1 MSKQRQPMKSSR
13 QEKVGW
19 LLAHAGQWCGFPYQW
34 VDMEPQH
41 RELATAI
48 AKQMRAEG
56 LFSPK
61 TRLLDIDIFGMIQE
75 ARLLRRQRKAG
86 KP

>member
-1 MSKQRQPMKSSR
+1 
-13 QEKVGW
+13 
-19 LLAHAGQWCGFPYQW
+19 
-34 VDMEPQH
+34 
-41 RELATAI
+41 
-48 AKQMRAEG
+48 MRAEG